1 MKKVV
6 IAGGGFAGVEA
17 AIFLK
22 KHGFDVT
29 LVSNRDYLY
38 LYPIAIWIPTG
49 ALKAEKAMVSLEELS
64 RIHKFTLIINEVTRI
79 EAKKRTVHLR
89 GASVGYDY
97 LVVAIGSH
105 KLKPR
110 GREHFLSICGDPE
123 EALAIKAK
131 IDSLLEK
138 KGGKIAVGFAGNPH
152 DVSAVRGGPAFEVL
166 FNIHH
171 LIKRKGLL
179 KNFEI
184 TFFAPMN
191 EPGARM
197 GKKAVKM
204 MDVYL
209 DKLGIKKHYG
219 KKIKEF
225 TADGIVFEDNS
236 KLESDFTMFI
246 PAGDGHAVIKES
258 DLHLNE
264 AGFVRI
270 NDYCQAEGFPEVF
283 AIGDVAEI
291 TGPDWRAKQGHIAEL
306 MARTAAFNIAAIE
319 RGSVERQGYRGHL
332 NILCVMD
339 SGDGANFVYRDAKR
353 EFITPLPI
361 IGHWLKKAWGIY
373 YSLSK
378 REKIFRLPGL

>member
-17 AIFLK
+17 AIFLRK
-22 KHGFDVT
+22 QGFDVT

-38 LYPIAIWIPTG
+38 LYPISIWIPTG

-64 RIHKFTLIINEVTRI
+64 MIHKFTLIINEVTRI
-79 EAKKRTVHLR
+79 DAKKRTVHLW

-171 LIKRKGLL
+171 LLKRKGLL

-184 TFFAPMN
+184 SFFTPMN

-225 TADGIVFEDNS
+225 TADGIVFEDDS
-236 KLESDFTMFI
+236 KLESDLTMFI

-258 DLHLNE
+258 DLPLNE

-291 TGPDWRAKQGHIAEL
+291 TGPDWRAKQGHTAEL

-319 RGSVERQGYRGHL
+319 RGSFERQGYRGHL

-353 EFITPLPI
+353 EFIIPLPI

-373 YSLSK
+373 YNLSK
-378 REKIFRLPGL
+378 RKKIFRLPGL

>member
-38 LYPIAIWIPTG
+38 LYPISIWIPTG

-171 LIKRKGLL
+171 LLKRKGLL

-353 EFITPLPI
+353 EFIIPLPI
-361 IGHWLKKAWGIY
+361 IGHW
-373 YSLSK
+373 
-378 REKIFRLPGL
+378 

>member
-38 LYPIAIWIPTG
+38 LYPISIWIPTG

>member
-38 LYPIAIWIPTG
+38 LYPISIWIPTG

-171 LIKRKGLL
+171 LLKRKGLL

>member
-38 LYPIAIWIPTG
+38 LYPISIWIPTG

-171 LIKRKGLL
+171 LLKRKGLL

-353 EFITPLPI
+353 EFIIPLPI

-378 REKIFRLPGL
+378 RKKIFRLPGL